1 MRSRRDGG
9 TVIPLIL
16 LSVLLAGLLVT
27 AGTAA
32 SAAFLAQ
39 RDLAG
44 VCDGAALAGAAAVD
58 RAAVDRA
65 AVDPERAVPD
75 GTVPDPAV
83 PHPAV
88 QEPAVPHSAVQEP
101 AVPDPAGAVDRALPL
116 DPRAVTVATERYRAR
131 AGKPGLALRA
141 GTDGHTVTVVCRRTV
156 RIPFGAVLGRA
167 GGLERTAVARA
178 RSAVLPRAD
187 RPST

>member
-32 SAAFLAQ
+32 SAAVLAQ
-39 RDLAG
+39 RDLAA

-58 RAAVDRA
+58 RAAVDPDRTVPHP
-65 AVDPERAVPD
+65 AVPERAVPPPA
-75 GTVPDPAV
+75 VPERAV

-88 QEPAVPHSAVQEP
+88 PEP
-101 AVPDPAGAVDRALPL
+101 AVPDPAGAADRALPL
-116 DPRAVTVATERYRAR
+116 DPRAVAVATERYRAR
-131 AGKPGLALRA
+131 AGKPGLDLRA
-141 GTDGHTVTVVCRRTV
+141 GTDGRTVTVVCRRTV